1 MQSAPVKRRFPLE
14 FHARYPPHMDIK
26 VYEYKG
32 CGTCHKALKWLE
44 AKGVQYEKIP
54 IREQPPSKTEL
65 NRMLKIYEGN
75 LRRLFNTSGGDYKE
89 LNLKDK
95 LSSLTETQ
103 AINLLAGNGNLIKR
117 PFVLTK
123 KNGVIGFKEEEWKN
137 LLG

>member
-1 MQSAPVKRRFPLE
+1 ML
-14 FHARYPPHMDIK
+14 K

-32 CGTCHKALKWLE
+32 CGTCRKALKWLE
-44 AKGVQYEKIP
+44 SKGVQYEKIP

-65 NRMLKIYEGN
+65 KRMLKIYEGN

-95 LSSLTETQ
+95 LTSLSDTQ

-123 KNGVIGFKEEEWKN
+123 KGGVIGFKEEEWAT
-137 LLG
+137 LFE

>member
-1 MQSAPVKRRFPLE
+1 ML
-14 FHARYPPHMDIK
+14 K

-32 CGTCHKALKWLE
+32 CGTCRKALKWLE
-44 AKGVQYEKIP
+44 AKGIQYKKIP

-65 NRMLKIYEGN
+65 KRMLKIYEGN

-95 LSSLTETQ
+95 LPTLSDTQ
-103 AINLLAGNGNLIKR
+103 AISLLAGNGNLIKR
-117 PFVLTK
+117 PFVLINK
-123 KNGVIGFKEEEWKN
+123 SGVIGFKEEEWKK

>member
-1 MQSAPVKRRFPLE
+1 ML
-14 FHARYPPHMDIK
+14 K
-26 VYEYKG
+26 VYEDKG
-32 CGTCHKALKWLE
+32 CGTCRKALKWLE
-44 AKGVQYEKIP
+44 AKGIQYEKIP

-65 NRMLKIYEGN
+65 KRMLKIYEGN

-95 LSSLTETQ
+95 LPALSEAQ

-117 PFVLTK
+117 PFVLM
-123 KNGVIGFKEEEWKN
+123 KNGGVVGFKEEEWAA

>member
-1 MQSAPVKRRFPLE
+1 
-14 FHARYPPHMDIK
+14 MDIK

-32 CGTCHKALKWLE
+32 CDTCRKALKWLE
-44 AKGVQYEKIP
+44 ARGVQYEIIP
-54 IREQPPSKTEL
+54 IREKPPSKAKL
-65 NRMLKIYEGN
+65 KRMLKVYEGN

-95 LSSLTETQ
+95 LPTLSEAQ

-123 KNGVIGFKEEEWKN
+123 KGGVIGFKEEEWAA
-137 LLG
+137 LLE